1 MIELTDR
8 QSEMLEFV
16 KEYLQREHT
25 APTLRDVC
33 REFGQV
39 STNGPRQMALSLVS
53 KGHLQLTERKAGL
66 RLSDRYRVIVVDR
79 NG

>member
-16 KEYLQREHT
+16 KEHLQREHT

-33 REFGQV
+33 KEFGQV
-39 STNGPRQMALSLVS
+39 STNGPREMALSLVS